1 MSGST
6 SSSSD
11 DKKADLHVSA
21 RKTNSSTLAEKK
33 VENLGIL
40 LSSSL
45 IISITLMFDGTAA

>member
-11 DKKADLHVSA
+11 DKKADLRVSA

-33 VENLGIL
+33 LENLGIVL
-40 LSSSL
+40 LSSL